1 MQIANLGLVKAA
13 QRYDETRGP
22 SARER
27 RVLQMRFIEDQRRR
41 DDGKRIGLSQI
52 QVSRTL
58 RSAIE
63 RLQLA
68 AEPE

>member
-1 MQIANLGLVKAA
+1 M
-13 QRYDETRGP
+13 RY
-22 SARER
+22 
-27 RVLQMRFIEDQRRR
+27 IEDQRQR
-41 DDGKRIGLSQI
+41 DIGKRIGLSQM

-68 AEPE
+68 ADPE